1 MQDAGRVETEREDVD
16 LLVPQGLAQP
26 RQRPGG
32 VGRRGGRLL
41 FLLSSLGGAQPLD
54 DGGAG
59 AGGYEEL
66 IGSLEA
72 AMLAGDP
79 DAYLALMSP
88 AVRR

>member
-1 MQDAGRVETEREDVD
+1 MTFSSRRAWHSRASAPGVLVGAG
-16 LLVPQGLAQP
+16 G
-26 RQRPGG
+26 
-32 VGRRGGRLL
+32 LL